1 MKRFKSILCASLITI
16 ALSSSALAGD
26 ITTGKAPVVAG
37 DITTGKAPVVT
48 GDITTGKAGVI
59 SIGKAGVI
67 SIGKA
72 TDAGVEALLILISL
86 AF

>member
-26 ITTGKAPVVAG
+26 ISTGKAPVAVAG
-37 DITTGKAPVVT
+37 DISTGKAPVAVA
-48 GDITTGKAGVI
+48 GDISTGKAGVI
-59 SIGKAGVI
+59 SIGR
-67 SIGKA
+67 A

-86 AF
+86 VF

>member
-1 MKRFKSILCASLITI
+1 MNRFKSILCASLITI

-26 ITTGKAPVVAG
+26 ISTGKAPVVAG
-37 DITTGKAPVVT
+37 DISTGKAPVVA
-48 GDITTGKAGVI
+48 GDISTGK
-59 SIGKAGVI
+59 SGVI

-86 AF
+86 VF

>member
-1 MKRFKSILCASLITI
+1 MKCFKSILCVSLITI

-26 ITTGKAPVVAG
+26 ISTGTPVVAG
-37 DITTGKAPVVT
+37 DISTGKS
-48 GDITTGKAGVI
+48 GVI
-59 SIGKAGVI
+59 SIGKSGVI

-72 TDAGVEALLILISL
+72 TDAGVEALFILISM